1 MGKYLLVA
9 PSGWMESSAPSGYPQ
24 QVMLEY
30 RQNSV
35 QDSSSISLKMM
46 SRPSSQESVRHVSPR
61 WFLM

>member
-1 MGKYLLVA
+1 
-9 PSGWMESSAPSGYPQ
+9 MESSAPSGYPQ

>member
-1 MGKYLLVA
+1 
-9 PSGWMESSAPSGYPQ
+9 MESSAPSGYPQ

-30 RQNSV
+30 LQNSV